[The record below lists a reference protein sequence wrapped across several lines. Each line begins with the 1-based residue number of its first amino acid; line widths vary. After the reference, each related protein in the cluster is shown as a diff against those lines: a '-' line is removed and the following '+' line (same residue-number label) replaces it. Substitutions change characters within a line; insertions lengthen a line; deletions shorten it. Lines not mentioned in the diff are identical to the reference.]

1 MFSTAPTK
9 KMRFGGHFDRKKRK
23 KAGSPAHDPA
33 FSPVSDDGLTG
44 SQKQVKFRTPCHS
57 WLCRSTFLR
66 ERVASWIGTW
76 VKLPSQ

>member
-1 MFSTAPTK
+1 MFSTVPAK
-9 KMRFGGHFDRKKRK
+9 KMRSGGHFDRKNRK
-23 KAGSPAHDPA
+23 KAGFSRPIRSFPA
-33 FSPVSDDGLTG
+33 VGGGLPG